1 MTEISVVIPTY
12 NEEAKISE
20 TLKSVLSYL
29 SKNFASFEVIVV
41 DDGSCDHTL
50 REVKKYAEVKILKNL
65 VNHGKGYTV
74 KKGVLASQGKLILFM
89 DADNSTDISELKK
102 LQPYSN
108 DFPVVIASRAIDQ
121 AQVLKRQN
129 LIKVFLGRLGNK
141 LIKYT
146 LGLKINDT
154 QCGFKLFQAQT
165 KGLFEKLTI
174 KRWGFDFELLFLAKI
189 FHYPVK
195 EVPVTWFNYTGSRV
209 TGMAYL
215 QTLAQVFQVRIN
227 YLLSKYKVN

>member
-12 NEEAKISE
+12 NEEERIGE
-20 TLKSVLSYL
+20 TLKSVLAYL
-29 SKNFASFEVIVV
+29 AKNFKVFEVIVV

-50 REVKKYAEVKILKNL
+50 QEVKKYSQVKILKNL

-74 KKGVLASQGKLILFM
+74 KKGVLASRGELILFM
-89 DADNSTDISELKK
+89 DADSSTDIVELKK
-102 LQPYSN
+102 LQPYIN
-108 DFPVVIASRAIDQ
+108 DFPVVIASRAIDD

-129 LIKVFLGRLGNK
+129 LVKVFLGRSGNK
-141 LIKYT
+141 LIKYI

-154 QCGFKLFQAQT
+154 QCGFKLFQAKT
-165 KGLFEKLTI
+165 KYLFEQLSI
-174 KRWGFDFELLFLAKI
+174 SSWGFDFELLFLAKI

-195 EVPVTWFNYTGSRV
+195 EVPVVWFNHAGSRV
-209 TGMAYL
+209 TALAYL

-227 YLLSKYKVN
+227 YLLNKYK

>member
-12 NEEAKISE
+12 NEEAKIGD
-20 TLKSVLSYL
+20 TLKSVLAYL
-29 SKNFASFEVIVV
+29 AKNFASFEVIVV
-41 DDGSCDHTL
+41 DDGSYDHTL
-50 REVKKYAEVKILKNL
+50 PEVKKYPQVKILKNL

-89 DADNSTDISELKK
+89 DADNSTDISELAK
-102 LQPYSN
+102 LQPYIN
-108 DFPVVIASRAIDQ
+108 DFPVVIASRAANQ
-121 AQVLKRQN
+121 AQVMQRQN
-129 LIKVFLGRLGNK
+129 LLKVFLGRIGNK

-165 KGLFEKLTI
+165 KILFEKLSI
-174 KRWGFDFELLFLAKI
+174 DRWGFDFELLFLAKI

-195 EVPVTWFNYTGSRV
+195 EVPVTWYNRLASRV
-209 TGMAYL
+209 TALAYL

-227 YLLSKYKVN
+227 YLLNKYR